1 MNRIVYTIGGFILMG
16 ISEIFKYYH
25 LSRIFGKTG
34 DLIGVV
40 GLIAAVYGLW
50 PIVKI
55 FLALIG
61 IRDNDSS
68 SSNGTNW
75 LEKLRKNAE
84 EAKIREEKEKEKK
97 QREETERKGREL
109 NEEIRKE
116 REKN

>member
-50 PIVKI
+50 PIIKI

-68 SSNGTNW
+68 SR
-75 LEKLRKNAE
+75 LVREIKKKCRKS
-84 EAKIREEKEKEKK
+84 
-97 QREETERKGREL
+97 
-109 NEEIRKE
+109 
-116 REKN
+116 